1 MSYEYQLV
9 RASLREHRN
18 GEKKIEYLFD
28 ANGRRYRFSRYTRI
42 ETGRTMY
49 KILGSKL
56 NTLLSWTD
64 DDGFTYMDISGESFR
79 MLESLIFDEFGV
91 TMPKLS

>member
-1 MSYEYQLV
+1 MSYEYQLI
-9 RASLREHRN
+9 RASLREQRN
-18 GEKKIEYLFD
+18 GEKKIKYLFD
-28 ANGRRYRFSRYTRI
+28 VNGKRYGFARYTRI
-42 ETGRTMY
+42 ETGRTRY
-49 KILGSKL
+49 IITGSKL

-79 MLESLIFDEFGV
+79 ILESLILNEFGV